1 MIRKLR
7 TLLFVISLSLPA
19 LLLGASV
26 ASADD
31 TICRGTIGAVTVD
44 NLVVPDNARCTLQG
58 TRVEG
63 NIFVETNSVLVARDV
78 RVDGNIQADGHRLV
92 FVYGSSTVGGNV
104 QIEQGAAA
112 WIDNVRIDGDLQ
124 VEQNNAQNR
133 LTRNV
138 VGGNLQAN
146 QNSGGL
152 LIALNRIAEN
162 LQCQANNPPPT
173 GGRNVAGDKEDQC
186 ANL

>member
-1 MIRKLR
+1 
-7 TLLFVISLSLPA
+7 V
-19 LLLGASV
+19 
-26 ASADD
+26 
-31 TICRGTIGAVTVD
+31 
-44 NLVVPDNARCTLQG
+44 
-58 TRVEG
+58 
-63 NIFVETNSVLVARDV
+63 
-78 RVDGNIQADGHRLV
+78 
-92 FVYGSSTVGGNV
+92 
-104 QIEQGAAA
+104 AA
-112 WIDNVRIDGDLQ
+112 WIDNVQINGDLQ

-152 LIALNRIAEN
+152 LIAFNRIAEN